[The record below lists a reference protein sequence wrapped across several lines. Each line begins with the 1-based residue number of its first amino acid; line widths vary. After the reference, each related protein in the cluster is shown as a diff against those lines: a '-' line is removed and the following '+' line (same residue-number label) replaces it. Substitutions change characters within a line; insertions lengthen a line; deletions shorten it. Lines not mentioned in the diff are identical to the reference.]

1 MPQNP
6 YRLYLLEMDKWIN
19 YLDIENKYRNEAIKK
34 KCLLFIFLW
43 LRYNEFYNS
52 KISDDGMSDI
62 KKAIQ
67 LAKSESCQ
75 LKYNEL
81 KDYFLEKFKQIEGA
95 DTPRTWIKDIKSN
108 KKIYYKENKSS
119 LKDFLII
126 IYKIRCNIFHGDKPP
141 MDSNI
146 KIIAWAY
153 DCLNELLN
161 ACDYWNS

>member
-52 KISDDGMSDI
+52 KILDNIGD
-62 KKAIQ
+62 KAKAIK
-67 LAKSESCQ
+67 LADDETFQ
-75 LKYNEL
+75 QKYNEL
-81 KDYFLEKFKQIEGA
+81 KENFLKKFKQIEGA
-95 DTPRTWIKDIKSN
+95 DTPRTWIKNIKN
-108 KKIYYKENKSS
+108 NEKIYYNDTQNS
-119 LKDFLII
+119 LKDFLTI
-126 IYKIRCNIFHGDKPP
+126 IYTIRCNIFHGDKPP
-141 MDSNI
+141 NNTNT

-153 DCLNELLN
+153 DCFDELLN
-161 ACDYWNS
+161 ACDYWDS

>member
-1 MPQNP
+1 MLNNNYNFYTLDMNQ
-6 YRLYLLEMDKWIN
+6 WIT
-19 YLDIENKYRNEAIKK
+19 YLDVENKYQNEEIKK

-43 LRYNEFYNS
+43 LRYNEFYNF
-52 KISDDGMSDI
+52 KISDNIGD
-62 KKAIQ
+62 KAKAIK
-67 LAKSESCQ
+67 LADNKTCQ
-75 LKYNEL
+75 QKYNDL
-81 KDYFLEKFKQIEGA
+81 KENFLKKFKQIEGA
-95 DTPRTWIKDIKSN
+95 NTPRTWILDIKSN
-108 KKIYYKENKSS
+108 KKFYYKEDKSS

-141 MDSNI
+141 SDTNI